1 MAWKIQGGQRK
12 WALFIAV
19 LALVATVATSGWR
32 SGPGA
37 GLLDRAVMVPAVPLL
52 EASAGFAGAFE
63 GAVDFL
69 LGWKGLSEENLR
81 LREEVARLRRA
92 ADERREQET
101 AYHRLA
107 DILDYQQVTGYG
119 ITVAAVIGYDST
131 NLFRTVLINK
141 GTRDG
146 LRVNLAVV
154 TPRGAVGR
162 IIKAY
167 KGSSRVLLINDRSS
181 GIDALVQ
188 RTRDQGVVQGL
199 GLNQCEMKYLSRQSD
214 VAVGDTIVTSG
225 MGGIFPKGVR
235 VGTVKNV
242 KRGGYL
248 LQKVKISP
256 TAFLDRLEEVVVLT
270 EEGGVP

>member
-1 MAWKIQGGQRK
+1 MVWKFLGGQRK
-12 WALFIAV
+12 AV
-19 LALVATVATSGWR
+19 LFVVVLGLAVTVATSGWR

-37 GLLDRAVMVPAVPLL
+37 GLLDRAVMVPAAPLL
-52 EASAGFAGAFE
+52 EASAGFAGVFE
-63 GAVDFL
+63 GFVDFL
-69 LGWKGLSEENLR
+69 LGWKDLREENLR
-81 LREEVARLRRA
+81 LREEVAGLRRA
-92 ADERREQET
+92 ADERREQER

-107 DILDYQQVTGYG
+107 DILDYRQVTGYS

-131 NLFRTVLINK
+131 NFFRTVLINK

-146 LRVNLAVV
+146 LRRNLAVV

-162 IIKAY
+162 IIKVY
-167 KGSSRVLLINDRSS
+167 EGSSRVLLINDRSS
-181 GIDALVQ
+181 GVDALVQ

-214 VAVGDTIVTSG
+214 VAVGDLVVTSG

-248 LQKVKISP
+248 LQKVEVSP

-270 EEGGVP
+270 GEGGEP